1 LGIQNQR
8 DWLLTIMFTIL
19 MTGTI
24 FIILGL
30 EFPRLGKVNLGD
42 FEIEL
47 IALRKIF

>member
-1 LGIQNQR
+1 
-8 DWLLTIMFTIL
+8 MFAIL

-24 FIILGL
+24 FIIFGL

-47 IALRKIF
+47 IALRKSF